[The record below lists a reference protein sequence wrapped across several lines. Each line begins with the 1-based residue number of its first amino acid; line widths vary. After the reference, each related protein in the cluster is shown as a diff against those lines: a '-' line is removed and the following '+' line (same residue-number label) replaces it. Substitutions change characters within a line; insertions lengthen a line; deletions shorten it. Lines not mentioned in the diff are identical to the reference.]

1 MRAIVL
7 AFSFLGALVFP
18 EKVEALDCPLP
29 PNIWSHP
36 VDGDEISR
44 EQQLRDAEDRL
55 NLYRLEHAPIIFR
68 GRVAST
74 RYLSDI
80 RKTSIPIS
88 LLVFD
93 HVEILKGG
101 LFTTS
106 KDRKAFVISEKW
118 CEYSCIGKPSMVAWP
133 PGKIV
138 VMAAYP
144 NDFADPSKA
153 VEFNSRRVVYR
164 GRIDAVLGM
173 CAGGPLSDRAV
184 EILNN
189 PGEMARLKR
198 EFAPRRDD

>member
-101 LFTTS
+101 LFGANTVASVNHQWWRGLPEKLSSWRRT
-106 KDRKAFVISEKW
+106 RTISPIHRRRW
-118 CEYSCIGKPSMVAWP
+118 SSTAGVSSIGGESTRYWECAPVAHSAI
-133 PGKIV
+133 GQLR
-138 VMAAYP
+138 Y
-144 NDFADPSKA
+144 
-153 VEFNSRRVVYR
+153 
-164 GRIDAVLGM
+164 
-173 CAGGPLSDRAV
+173 
-184 EILNN
+184 
-189 PGEMARLKR
+189 
-198 EFAPRRDD
+198 